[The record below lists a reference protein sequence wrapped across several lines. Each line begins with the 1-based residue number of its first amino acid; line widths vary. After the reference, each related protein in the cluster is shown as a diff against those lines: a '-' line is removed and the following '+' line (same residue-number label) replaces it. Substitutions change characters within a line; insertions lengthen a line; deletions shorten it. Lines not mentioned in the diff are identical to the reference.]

1 MPIVRTKGSTRND
14 HQLNKGIWADG
25 ESRAANPLAHT
36 DGNEPGF
43 NVVGKRMPLKDAYKK
58 VTGEGVYADDMRLP
72 GMLFARVLH
81 ATRPHAKIKRLDTS
95 RAEALPGVRA
105 VTIGADAPIRFGV
118 LPVSQDETAM
128 AVDKVI
134 FAGEAVAAVAA
145 DSEEIAA
152 KACNLIEVEYEE
164 LPAFLKPHDSLKPVA
179 NPEHQIHDKV
189 DKNFPGTNI
198 HKAVDQE
205 FGDVTAAF
213 KAARSTPSGTF
224 MFEGVSH
231 GFTEPHS
238 VLAHW
243 DADDRLF
250 LYTPQQVPHY
260 THLALA
266 KVLEMDMHR
275 INVVRTM
282 VGGGFGGKSDP
293 FPHEVIACLLAKKT
307 RRPVKLTMDREECFL
322 VNRARHPS
330 EIKMAL
336 AFDPRGKLIGM
347 DSDALIDGG
356 AAGSFGVVSTY
367 YNGVLSNG
375 PYYLPA
381 FRYKGRRVYSNRP
394 ASGAMRGHGSVNP
407 RHAME
412 VLVDMAA
419 VELGLDPCELR
430 LRNFLPEQCL
440 TPFHKFRITSNGIRE
455 GLEEVM
461 RLSDW
466 KNKWGKLPYGRGI
479 GVACSFFISG
489 SALPIHWNKL
499 PQSTV
504 HLKIDMDG
512 GIAVHSLAAEIGQGS
527 DTVLAQMV
535 AEVLGVNMDRIHVR
549 SQETDLAPID
559 LGSYSSRVTFMAGNA
574 AREAAEKIRAD
585 LAAAAARLTGQPAQY
600 FDFAGEKLICRSK
613 PNIAVT
619 FMEALH
625 EAQVDRGALCASGCY
640 VSPPLGTEFKGSNAG
655 LSPSYSFSAYICEV
669 DVDPETGFVQPRHVW
684 AAHDCG
690 RALNPLAVEGQIEG
704 SVHMGLGQALT
715 ETMRYRNG
723 QLLNANFLDYK
734 IPTPYETP
742 EMDIVIVE
750 SIDPEGPFGAKECG
764 EGGLAPII
772 PAVGNAIYD
781 AVGVRLFEVPMTPD
795 RVLRAIEEK
804 KRAAK

>member
-1 MPIVRTKGSTRND
+1 MLLRTNGKNTNP
-14 HQLNKGIWADG
+14 HQKNRYTG
-25 ESRAANPLAHT
+25 ESI
-36 DGNEPGF
+36 
-43 NVVGKRMPLKDAYKK
+43 VGKPVPLVDAHKK
-58 VTGEGVYADDMRLP
+58 STGEAIYTDDIKIPDM
-72 GMLFARVLH
+72 LH
-81 ATRPHAKIKRLDTS
+81 ARLLRATIAHGNIKNIDTS
-95 RAEALPGVRA
+95 KARAIPGVRA
-105 VTIGADAPIRFGV
+105 VLTGHDWPVTFGV
-118 LPVSQDETAM
+118 LPVSQDEQAI
-128 AVDKVI
+128 ASDKSRFI
-134 FAGEAVAAVAA
+134 GDIVAIVAA

-152 KACNLIEVEYEE
+152 QAVWAINVEYEE
-164 LPAFLKPHDSLKPVA
+164 LTNHQVARLGTKPVKDQVQ
-179 NPEHQIHDKV
+179 EKV
-189 DKNFPGTNI
+189 DKGHPGTNV
-198 HKAVDQE
+198 HKHVAQEYGEVDSGFKNAGAVAE
-205 FGDVTAAF
+205 GDF
-213 KAARSTPSGTF
+213 KNLAC
-224 MFEGVSH
+224 SH

-238 VLAHW
+238 TVCHW
-243 DADDRLF
+243 TADDRLTC
-250 LYTPQQVPHY
+250 YSAQQVPHY
-260 THLALA
+260 LHRAMA
-266 KVLEMDMHR
+266 KVFGLPMHQIR
-275 INVVRTM
+275 IVKPM

-293 FPHEVIACLLAKKT
+293 FPHEIACALISKFT
-307 RRPVKLTMDREECFL
+307 RKPVKLTFDREEVFL
-322 VNRARHPS
+322 TNRGRHPS
-330 EIKMAL
+330 EMKMKIAADKKGKIS
-336 AFDPRGKLIGM
+336 AFE
-347 DSDALIDGG
+347 SDVVLDGG
-356 AAGSFGVVSTY
+356 AFGSFGVVTTY

-381 FRYKGRRVYSNRP
+381 FRYKGRRVYSNHP

-407 RHAME
+407 RFAME
-412 VLVDMAA
+412 TLMDMAA
-419 VELGLDPCELR
+419 VELGVDPCELR
-430 LRNFLPEQCL
+430 LRNFLPEMCF
-440 TPFHKFRITSNGIRE
+440 TPYHKFRITSNGIRE
-455 GLEEVM
+455 GLAEVM

-479 GVACSFFISG
+479 GVGCAFYISG

-512 GIAVHSLAAEIGQGS
+512 GITVHSLAAEIGQGS

-574 AREAAEKIRAD
+574 ARDAAEKIRHD
-585 LAAAAARLTGQPAQY
+585 LAQAAAKLTGQPAQY
-600 FDFAGEKLICRSK
+600 FDFKDERLVCRSK
-613 PNIAVT
+613 PSVAVT

-625 EAQVDRGALCASGCY
+625 EAQADRGALIASGCY
-640 VSPPLGTEFKGSNAG
+640 QSPPLGTEFKGSNAG

-669 DVDPETGFVQPRHVW
+669 DVDPETGFVQPRHIW

-690 RALNPLAVEGQIEG
+690 RALNPMAVEGQLEG
-704 SVHMGLGQALT
+704 SIHMGLGQALT
-715 ETMRYRNG
+715 EQMRYRGG
-723 QLLNANFLDYK
+723 QLLNGNFLDYK

-804 KRAAK
+804 KRAGK

>member
-1 MPIVRTKGSTRND
+1 MPIVRTSRLSRND
-14 HQLNKGIWADG
+14 HQLNKGVWTGA
-25 ESRAANPLAHT
+25 ENRAANPFANG
-36 DGNEPGF
+36 DSAEPEF
-43 NVVGKRMPLKDAYKK
+43 NVIGKRMPLKDAYKK
-58 VTGEGVYADDMRLP
+58 VTGEGVYADDLKFP
-72 GMLFARVLH
+72 GMLFARILKSTKAH
-81 ATRPHAKIKRLDTS
+81 ARIKRIDTS
-95 RAEALPGVRA
+95 KAEALAGVRA
-105 VTIGADAPIRFGV
+105 VVVGKDAPIRFGV

-134 FAGEAVAAVAA
+134 YVGEPVAAVAA
-145 DSEEIAA
+145 DSEAIAEEA
-152 KACNLIEVEYEE
+152 LWLIEVEYED
-164 LPAFLKPHDSLKPVA
+164 LPAFLKPEESLKQVA
-179 NPEHQIHDKV
+179 PELALKDKV
-189 DKNFPGTNI
+189 EKALPGTNV

-205 FGDVTAAF
+205 FGDPTAAF
-213 KAARSTPSGTF
+213 KAARATPSGSF
-224 MFEGVSH
+224 WFDGINH

-238 VLAHW
+238 VVAHW
-243 DADDRLF
+243 DADERVV

-260 THLALA
+260 THRALA
-266 KVLEMDMHR
+266 KVLELPMHR

-293 FPHEVIACLLAKKT
+293 FPHEIIACLLSKKT
-307 RRPVKLTMDREECFL
+307 RRAVKLTMDREEVFL
-322 VNRARHPS
+322 VNRGRHPS
-330 EIKMAL
+330 DIKMAL
-336 AFDPRGKLIGM
+336 AFDAQGKLIGM
-347 DSDALIDGG
+347 DSNALIDGG
-356 AAGSFGVVSTY
+356 SAGSFGVVSTY

-381 FRYKGRRVYSNRP
+381 FRYKGRRVYSNHP

-407 RHAME
+407 RFAME
-412 VLVDMAA
+412 TLMDMAA
-419 VELGLDPCELR
+419 VELGVDPCELR
-430 LRNFLPEQCL
+430 LRNFLPEMCF
-440 TPFHKFRITSNGIRE
+440 TPYHKFRITSNGIRE
-455 GLEEVM
+455 GLAEVM

-479 GVACSFFISG
+479 GVGCAFYISG

-512 GIAVHSLAAEIGQGS
+512 GITVHSLAAEIGQGS

-574 AREAAEKIRAD
+574 ARDAAEKIRHD
-585 LAAAAARLTGQPAQY
+585 LAQAAAKLTGQPAQY
-600 FDFAGEKLICRSK
+600 FDFKDERLVCRSK
-613 PNIAVT
+613 PSVAVT

-625 EAQVDRGALCASGCY
+625 EAQADRGALIASGCY
-640 VSPPLGTEFKGSNAG
+640 QSPPLGTEFKGSNAG

-690 RALNPLAVEGQIEG
+690 RALNPMAVEGQLEG
-704 SVHMGLGQALT
+704 SIHMGLGQALT
-715 ETMRYRNG
+715 EQMRYRGG
-723 QLLNANFLDYK
+723 QLLNGNFLDYK
-734 IPTPYETP
+734 IPTPFETP

-804 KRAAK
+804 KRAGK